1 MSTASQRALILV
13 LIALSLGLLVPEF
26 AHPWLPLG
34 SFGMQFALN
43 GDIVEVDAGS
53 SASAAGVRAGDRV
66 DLAATPLGSRRWI
79 SSGVASAPTG
89 TVSRFVIVDGK
100 RVRTLELTATN
111 ANRQPADDVTNA
123 ISVAA
128 WIAFVLIAGALCFLS
143 PSRMTWAFFGYSL
156 ASCITELG
164 VVPNIVPFGW
174 YMVLQAVENVGVA
187 SGLAL
192 VLFALRFPSNEVRG
206 WRRPAE
212 RATIVAI
219 LATLALA
226 EYVGY
231 KEILSPDRLIG
242 PFYSLLGAIE
252 IVGTLVAIATFAIAY
267 TQAEIG
273 DRARY
278 RWVFAGLAIGQSGLL
293 VFQVLTTIPAV
304 TIAWPPWAINVV
316 LALQLAVPLTI
327 AYAVVRHRVFDIRIV
342 VSRALVYALLTAILV
357 ACITGIR
364 FAANTFLAQT
374 RSAAALELL
383 VSIALGFGLNAGY
396 KRVEQ
401 IVDSI
406 LYRSRTRAAQRLRR
420 LARGLIHATSAASI
434 ADAVTREPFDALS
447 LTSAA
452 LFRIGDGVYVRV
464 AACAWDAVPLAP
476 LPVDA
481 PAALQMQ
488 AEAAPVRFAES
499 TWAAMSFPGGDERPA
514 IAIPIVLR
522 GKIEAIAFFGSHRS
536 GEDVDGEEVVILSNM
551 LRAAGEAFDKLAID
565 SMLDRIAALERQVSL
580 R

>member
-1 MSTASQRALILV
+1 MV
-13 LIALSLGLLVPEF
+13 
-26 AHPWLPLG
+26 
-34 SFGMQFALN
+34 
-43 GDIVEVDAGS
+43 
-53 SASAAGVRAGDRV
+53 
-66 DLAATPLGSRRWI
+66 
-79 SSGVASAPTG
+79 
-89 TVSRFVIVDGK
+89 
-100 RVRTLELTATN
+100 
-111 ANRQPADDVTNA
+111 DDVTNE
-123 ISVAA
+123 VVGVA
-128 WIAFVLIAGALCFLS
+128 WIAFVLIAGTLCFLS
-143 PSRMTWAFFGYSL
+143 PTRMTWAFFSYSL
-156 ASCITELG
+156 ASCITSLG
-164 VVPNIVPFGW
+164 VAPYIVPFGW
-174 YMVLQAVENVGVA
+174 FMVLQGIEATGVA
-187 SGLAL
+187 SGLIL
-192 VLFALRFPSNEVRG
+192 VLFALRFPSDEVRG
-206 WRRPAE
+206 WRRSAE
-212 RATIVAI
+212 RVTIAAI
-219 LATLALA
+219 LVALALA
-226 EYVGY
+226 EYTAY
-231 KEILSPDRLIG
+231 KELLNPDWLIG
-242 PFYSLLGAIE
+242 PLYSLVGAIE
-252 IVGTLVAIATFAIAY
+252 IAGTLAAIATFAIAY

-316 LALQLAVPLTI
+316 LALQLAIPLTV
-327 AYAVVRHRVFDIRIV
+327 AYAVVRHRVFDVRIV

-357 ACITGIR
+357 ACVAGIR
-364 FAANTFLAQT
+364 FVANTFLEQT

-401 IVDSI
+401 LVDSI
-406 LYRSRTRAAQRLRR
+406 LYRGRTRAAQRLRR

-452 LFRIGDGVYVRV
+452 LFRLGDGVYVRA

-481 PAALQMQ
+481 PAVLQMQ

-499 TWAAMSFPGGDERPA
+499 TWPAMSFPGGDERPA
-514 IAIPIVLR
+514 IAIPIALR

-536 GEDVDGEEVVILSNM
+536 GEDVDGEEVVILTNL

-565 SMLDRIAALERQVSL
+565 SMLERIAALERQVSL